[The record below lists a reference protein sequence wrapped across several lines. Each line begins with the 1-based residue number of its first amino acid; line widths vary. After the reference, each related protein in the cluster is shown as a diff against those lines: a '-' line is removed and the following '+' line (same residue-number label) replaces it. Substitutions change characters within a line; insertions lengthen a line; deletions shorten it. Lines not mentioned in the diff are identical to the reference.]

1 MPSCRSGMAFLFIE
15 TMEIKS
21 ALKIGFILK
30 PHGLKGEV
38 TISLDVSA
46 PEDMES
52 LQSVFLEKDNR
63 LIPYFIEAIS
73 VRGPKAFIKFE
84 DVNSLEMAAEISR
97 QGIYIPKPERAKSK
111 QGEFYPDEVIG
122 YKVSTESDELIG
134 IIKEV
139 MEEGPN
145 PMLVLDHDNKEVL
158 IPLNSPFI
166 ENVDKRKKQIVVNL
180 PEGFLDI

>member
-1 MPSCRSGMAFLFIE
+1 MAFLFIE

-38 TISLDVSA
+38 TVSLDA
-46 PEDMES
+46 GIPEDIDS

-63 LIPYFIEAIS
+63 LVPYFIEAIS
-73 VRGPKAFIKFE
+73 IRGPKAFVKFE
-84 DVNSLEMAAEISR
+84 DVNSLEMAAGISR

-122 YKVSTESDELIG
+122 FKVYDEFDELIG
-134 IIKEV
+134 TIKEV
-139 MEEGPN
+139 MDDGPN
-145 PMLVLDHDNKEVL
+145 PMLVLDHDSKEVL

-166 ENVDKRKKQIVVNL
+166 QNVDKRKKQFTVNL

>member
-1 MPSCRSGMAFLFIE
+1 MAFLFIE

-38 TISLDVSA
+38 TVSLDA
-46 PEDMES
+46 GIPEGIES

-63 LIPYFIEAIS
+63 LVPYFIEAIS
-73 VRGPKAFIKFE
+73 VRGPKAFVKFE
-84 DVNSLEMAAEISR
+84 DVNSLEMAVEISR
-97 QGIYIPKPERAKSK
+97 QGIYIPKPERTKSK

-122 YKVSTESDELIG
+122 FTVYDESDELIG
-134 IIKEV
+134 TIKEV
-139 MEEGPN
+139 MDDGPN

-166 ENVDKRKKQIVVNL
+166 QNVDKRKKRFTVNL